1 MLLFSGDFI
10 QSKNSIF
17 SQDLWSAQNHLHE
30 SSFAWVKAT
39 IYIYFGKI
47 DASSLRTFFVQIL
60 LLFPAIRLA
69 FSYLVFIS
77 LFSRQIGATHM
88 NYVYFH
94 WFLAYIYIYI
104 GITDVIENSS
114 IRFSRPLDV
123 SAQTQT
129 HIDIATYIHALFF
142 LSTVLSLVS
151 CLSSVYSMTIGKC
164 LVFKDRRLDSFEIFR
179 NFCVFITTGC
189 YNLQA
194 HRLKFPHINAH
205 TLDFRS
211 LS

>member
-17 SQDLWSAQNHLHE
+17 SEDLWSAQNHLHE

-104 GITDVIENSS
+104 DITDVIENSS

-142 LSTVLSLVS
+142 PSFLSILCVLYDYWQMFSVQRSSTRLIRNLSKFLCFHYNWLLQPSGAQVKVS
-151 CLSSVYSMTIGKC
+151 
-164 LVFKDRRLDSFEIFR
+164 
-179 NFCVFITTGC
+179 
-189 YNLQA
+189 A
-194 HRLKFPHINAH
+194 H
-205 TLDFRS
+205 
-211 LS
+211 